1 MRGTGFQSMEKQ
13 EKPVSGMF
21 LADKPQGLSSQAL
34 VSRFKRIY
42 GVKSAGHTG
51 TLDPIATG
59 LNLIC
64 FGHAT
69 KVCAYVTGCDKEYL
83 AELQLGAET
92 DTGDVTGT
100 VTATSEQSRTAA
112 DVTAV
117 LPQFI
122 GELEQIPPIY
132 SAIKIG
138 GRKMYELARAGKSVE
153 PTPRHVVIQTIEL
166 LHADEADQ
174 RFALRVA
181 CSKGTYIRS
190 LCRDIGRALGVFG
203 TMASLRRT
211 AVGHFF
217 IQDALTLKQL
227 EERVAVGDYR
237 FVLPVDAVFTERHRA
252 VLNAQGERYLKTGL
266 DIPVECVSDGVEPQT
281 QYRRF
286 YGESGEFLA
295 IGSVENGRVVIEKR
309 FFGQNESNG

>member
-1 MRGTGFQSMEKQ
+1 MEQQ

-64 FGHAT
+64 FGRAT

-83 AELQLGAET
+83 AELQLGEET

-100 VTATSEQSRTAA
+100 VTASSPSHCTAA
-112 DVTAV
+112 EVAAM
-117 LPQFI
+117 LPQFT
-122 GELEQIPPIY
+122 GPLEQIPPIY

-138 GRKMYELARAGKSVE
+138 GRKMYELARAGKEVK
-153 PTPRHVVIQTIEL
+153 PTPRQIVIHSLEL
-166 LHADEADQ
+166 LHADEESQ
-174 RFALRVA
+174 RFTLRVA

-190 LCRDIGRALGVFG
+190 LCRDIGRALNVYG

-211 AVGHFF
+211 AVGRFS
-217 IQDALTLKQL
+217 IRDALTLEQL
-227 EERVAVGDYR
+227 EAHVAAGDYR
-237 FVLPVDAVFTERHRA
+237 FVRPIDDVFADRPRA
-252 VLNAQGERYLKTGL
+252 VLNARGERCLKTGL
-266 DIPVECVSDGVEPQT
+266 DIPVECAADDGEPQT
-281 QYRRF
+281 AARRF

-295 IGSVENGRVVIEKR
+295 VGSVENGQIIIEKR
-309 FFGQNESNG
+309 FFGQNESND